1 MRGIFIV
8 YTEKFPGLV
17 LKAKAEED
25 KRFLYYAAQPVRS
38 VPVPAPDS
46 NQVVGILNA
55 DRKTHLTVANLGS
68 ISPPQCHVEVTPGR
82 GVPDKISIVC
92 LTGAAHLSVR
102 FSGHGVCYTVYII
115 MK

>member
-8 YTEKFPGLV
+8 YTEKFSGLV

-25 KRFLYYAAQPVRS
+25 KRFLHYAAQPVRS
-38 VPVPAPDS
+38 VPVPAPDG

-55 DRKTHLTVANLGS
+55 DRKTHLTAADLGS
-68 ISPPQCHVEVTPGR
+68 ISFPPQCHAEVTPGR

-92 LTGAAHLSVR
+92 LTGAAH
-102 FSGHGVCYTVYII
+102 
-115 MK
+115 